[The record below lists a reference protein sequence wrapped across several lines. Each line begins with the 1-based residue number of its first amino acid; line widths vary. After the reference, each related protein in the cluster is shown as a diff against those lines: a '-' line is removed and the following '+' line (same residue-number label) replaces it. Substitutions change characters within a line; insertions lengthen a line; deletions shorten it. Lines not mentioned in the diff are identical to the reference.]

1 MTRAPG
7 YAIELT
13 AEQLDLRRFESLSLA
28 GREALD
34 AGDAAAASE
43 LLSAALALWRGPPL
57 ADFTFEAFAQAEIAR
72 LEELR
77 LGAVEDRIA
86 ADLEL
91 GRHAQLVGQLE
102 ALISEHPL
110 RERLSGQLMLA
121 LYRGGRQA
129 DALEAY
135 RQARS
140 RLVDELGLEPGREL
154 KAMEQ
159 AILVQ
164 DPALDTPRRPDEE
177 RTAASVRAGSA
188 GAFVG
193 REDDLG
199 ELLAALADTRAGNGR
214 LVLVGGEPGI
224 GKSRLAEE
232 FSMRADERGAQ
243 VLAGRCWEAGGA
255 PAYWPWVQSLRA
267 YAREREPAE
276 LRAELGSGGADVAQL
291 LPELREL
298 YPTLAEPLAQ
308 SPDGARFRLF
318 DSVATFLRNAARTR
332 PIVLVLDDLHAAD
345 SPSLLLL
352 EFLAG
357 ELDGSRLMILG
368 AYRDTETGVGHP
380 LSATLAEV
388 ARARSTRR
396 LVLGGLSE
404 AAVGRYIELATG
416 VAAPESLVAALHRG
430 TDGNPLFLTE
440 LASLL
445 SDERLLDEGAM
456 ERLPIPPGVHDAIG
470 NRLRR
475 LSPDCRSLLGLA
487 SGLGRE
493 FSLAALERVS
503 PVRGGALLGFLDEAR
518 AASVIGAV
526 PGAQGRL
533 RFSHALVRDA
543 LYEQLGA
550 ARRTRLHAEIGE
562 ALVALYATDP
572 EPHLAEIA
580 HHFFEAAPGGDRDRA
595 ITWAIRAGDRAIG
608 LLAYEEAARLYGLA
622 LAALDS
628 KPDADEPARCE
639 VLLALGE
646 AQARSGEMV
655 IAKETFAAV
664 AVVATRLAKLR
675 PACPSRHRVRRTLR
689 LGAHRQGPQARPT
702 ARGRP
707 RHPPCGGQRP
717 SHQAA
722 RQARRRA
729 ARPQHAGT
737 GHLAQ
742 PGGPG
747 HGPQAG

>member
-1 MTRAPG
+1 MN
-7 YAIELT
+7 
-13 AEQLDLRRFESLSLA
+13 ESRGSCVPSW
-28 GREALD
+28 
-34 AGDAAAASE
+34 AS
-43 LLSAALALWRGPPL
+43 
-57 ADFTFEAFAQAEIAR
+57 
-72 LEELR
+72 
-77 LGAVEDRIA
+77 GA
-86 ADLEL
+86 
-91 GRHAQLVGQLE
+91 
-102 ALISEHPL
+102 
-110 RERLSGQLMLA
+110 
-121 LYRGGRQA
+121 
-129 DALEAY
+129 
-135 RQARS
+135 
-140 RLVDELGLEPGREL
+140 
-154 KAMEQ
+154 
-159 AILVQ
+159 
-164 DPALDTPRRPDEE
+164 
-177 RTAASVRAGSA
+177 
-188 GAFVG
+188 
-193 REDDLG
+193 
-199 ELLAALADTRAGNGR
+199 
-214 LVLVGGEPGI
+214 
-224 GKSRLAEE
+224 
-232 FSMRADERGAQ
+232 
-243 VLAGRCWEAGGA
+243 
-255 PAYWPWVQSLRA
+255 
-267 YAREREPAE
+267 
-276 LRAELGSGGADVAQL
+276 ADVAQL
-291 LPELREL
+291 LPEVREL
-298 YPTLAEPLAQ
+298 DPSLAEPAAQ

-332 PIVLVLDDLHAAD
+332 PLVLVLDDLHAAD
-345 SPSLLLL
+345 APSLLLL

-357 ELDGSRLMILG
+357 ELDGSRVMILG
-368 AYRDTETGVGHP
+368 AYRDTEVGAGHP

-416 VAAPESLVAALHRG
+416 MAAPESLVAALHRG

-503 PVRGGALLGFLDEAR
+503 PVRGGALLALLDEAR

-562 ALVALYATDP
+562 ALVSLYATDP

-595 ITWAIRAGDRAIG
+595 IAWAIRAGDRAIR
-608 LLAYEEAARLYGLA
+608 LLAYEEAVRLYGLA

-628 KPDADEPARCE
+628 KPEADEPARCE
-639 VLLALGE
+639 LLLALGE

-655 IAKETFAAV
+655 LAKETFAAA
-664 AVVATRLAKLR
+664 AVVATRLGSSELLAR
-675 PACPSRHRVRRTLR
+675 AAIGYGGRFVWVRS
-689 LGAHRQGPQARPT
+689 GKDNQARPA
-702 ARGRP
+702 ARRGACRP
-707 RHPPCGGQRP
+707 PRGGQRP

-729 ARPQHAGT
+729 ARPQHARAR
-737 GHLAQ
+737 HLAQ
-742 PGGPG
+742 PGRRGD
-747 HGPQAG
+747 GPQAG

>member
-1 MTRAPG
+1 MEFAILGPLEVRAEERLVPLHGPRQRALLAILLLHAGETVSTDRLIDLLWGESPPATARKALSVRISQLRKLLDSYGDTRETIVTRAPG

-91 GRHAQLVGQLE
+91 GCHAQLVGQLE

-267 YAREREPAE
+267 YAREREPGE

-533 RFSHALVRDA
+533 RFSTRSSAMRCTNSS
-543 LYEQLGA
+543 ERLGGPA
-550 ARRTRLHAEIGE
+550 SMRRSARLSLPSTRPTPSPTWRRLRTISSRRPRGAIETGRS
-562 ALVALYATDP
+562 
-572 EPHLAEIA
+572 
-580 HHFFEAAPGGDRDRA
+580 PGPSARA
-595 ITWAIRAGDRAIG
+595 I
-608 LLAYEEAARLYGLA
+608 
-622 LAALDS
+622 
-628 KPDADEPARCE
+628 
-639 VLLALGE
+639 
-646 AQARSGEMV
+646 ARSG
-655 IAKETFAAV
+655 FWR
-664 AVVATRLAKLR
+664 TRKPPGSTAWLWLRSTPSRMRTNPLGARSCWHWEKLR
-675 PACPSRHRVRRTLR
+675 PAAVRW
-689 LGAHRQGPQARPT
+689 
-702 ARGRP
+702 
-707 RHPPCGGQRP
+707 
-717 SHQAA
+717 
-722 RQARRRA
+722 
-729 ARPQHAGT
+729 
-737 GHLAQ
+737 
-742 PGGPG
+742 
-747 HGPQAG
+747 